1 MDDFASVILTVII
14 VGAMIFN
21 VVAQS
26 RKARGKGARTPGHEE
41 AWPAQEHPAS
51 EAAPHPVLRP
61 VAPVFPDECQSL
73 EEIPAE
79 EYMPEQAMPKAVGT
93 GHTGH
98 TGHTQHTQHT
108 EHTRHS
114 GHSGFPLHQSIN
126 SAMDDGGN
134 DEIAAH
140 SLTNNEQETATAF
153 QTEEFNLRQ
162 AIIYSEILKPKF
174 GEHL

>member
-1 MDDFASVILTVII
+1 MII
-14 VGAMIFN
+14 AGAMIFN
-21 VVAQS
+21 VVSQS

-41 AWPAQEHPAS
+41 AWPSQAHPES
-51 EAAPHPVLRP
+51 EPDPMPAPRPAPWP

-79 EYMPEQAMPKAVGT
+79 EYAPEHTTPKAAGR
-93 GHTGH
+93 GHL
-98 TGHTQHTQHT
+98 
-108 EHTRHS
+108 RHQTVNR
-114 GHSGFPLHQSIN
+114 L
-126 SAMDDGGN
+126 MDDSGN

-140 SLTNNEQETATAF
+140 SLTNNAPDAATTS

-174 GEHL
+174 EE

>member
-1 MDDFASVILTVII
+1 MDDFATVIWVVI
-14 VGAMIFN
+14 IAGAMIFN
-21 VVAQS
+21 VVSQS

-41 AWPAQEHPAS
+41 AWPSQAHPES
-51 EAAPHPVLRP
+51 EPAPMPAPRPAPWP

-79 EYMPEQAMPKAVGT
+79 EYAPEHTTPKAAGR
-93 GHTGH
+93 GHL
-98 TGHTQHTQHT
+98 
-108 EHTRHS
+108 RHQTVNR
-114 GHSGFPLHQSIN
+114 L
-126 SAMDDGGN
+126 MDDSGT

-140 SLTNNEQETATAF
+140 SLTNNAPDAATTS

-174 GEHL
+174 EE

>member
-1 MDDFASVILTVII
+1 MDDFATVIWVVI
-14 VGAMIFN
+14 IAGAMIFN
-21 VVAQS
+21 VVSQS

-41 AWPAQEHPAS
+41 AWPSQAHPES
-51 EAAPHPVLRP
+51 EPAPMPAPRPAPWP

-79 EYMPEQAMPKAVGT
+79 EYAPEQTTPKPAGR
-93 GHTGH
+93 GHL
-98 TGHTQHTQHT
+98 
-108 EHTRHS
+108 RHQTVNR
-114 GHSGFPLHQSIN
+114 L
-126 SAMDDGGN
+126 MDDSGN

-140 SLTNNEQETATAF
+140 SLTNNAPDAATTS

-174 GEHL
+174 EE

>member
-1 MDDFASVILTVII
+1 MDDFATVIWVVI
-14 VGAMIFN
+14 IAGAMIFN
-21 VVAQS
+21 VVSQS

-41 AWPAQEHPAS
+41 AWPSQAHPES
-51 EAAPHPVLRP
+51 EPDPMPAPRPAPWP

-79 EYMPEQAMPKAVGT
+79 EYAPEHTTPKAAGR
-93 GHTGH
+93 GHL
-98 TGHTQHTQHT
+98 
-108 EHTRHS
+108 RHQTVNR
-114 GHSGFPLHQSIN
+114 L
-126 SAMDDGGN
+126 MDDSEN

-140 SLTNNEQETATAF
+140 SLTNNAPDAATTS

-174 GEHL
+174 EE

>member
-1 MDDFASVILTVII
+1 MDDFATVIWVVI
-14 VGAMIFN
+14 IAGAMIFN
-21 VVAQS
+21 VVSQS

-41 AWPAQEHPAS
+41 AWPSQAHPES
-51 EAAPHPVLRP
+51 EPAPMPAPRPAPWP

-79 EYMPEQAMPKAVGT
+79 EYAPEHTAPKAAGR
-93 GHTGH
+93 GHL
-98 TGHTQHTQHT
+98 
-108 EHTRHS
+108 RHQTVNR
-114 GHSGFPLHQSIN
+114 L
-126 SAMDDGGN
+126 MDDSGN

-140 SLTNNEQETATAF
+140 SLTNNAPDAATTS

-174 GEHL
+174 EE

>member
-1 MDDFASVILTVII
+1 MDDFATVIWVVI
-14 VGAMIFN
+14 IAGAMIFN
-21 VVAQS
+21 VVSQS

-41 AWPAQEHPAS
+41 AWPSQAHPES
-51 EAAPHPVLRP
+51 EPAPMPAPRPAPWP

-79 EYMPEQAMPKAVGT
+79 EYASEHTTPKAAGR
-93 GHTGH
+93 GHL
-98 TGHTQHTQHT
+98 
-108 EHTRHS
+108 RHQTVNR
-114 GHSGFPLHQSIN
+114 L
-126 SAMDDGGN
+126 MDDSGN

-140 SLTNNEQETATAF
+140 SLTNNAPDAATTS

-174 GEHL
+174 EE

>member
-1 MDDFASVILTVII
+1 MDDFATVIWVVI
-14 VGAMIFN
+14 IAGAMIFN
-21 VVAQS
+21 VVSQS

-41 AWPAQEHPAS
+41 AWPSQAHPES
-51 EAAPHPVLRP
+51 EPAPMPAPRPAPWP

-79 EYMPEQAMPKAVGT
+79 EYAPEHTTPKAAGR
-93 GHTGH
+93 GNL
-98 TGHTQHTQHT
+98 
-108 EHTRHS
+108 RHQTVNR
-114 GHSGFPLHQSIN
+114 L
-126 SAMDDGGN
+126 MDDSGN

-140 SLTNNEQETATAF
+140 SLTNNAPDAATTS

-174 GEHL
+174 EE

>member
-1 MDDFASVILTVII
+1 MDDFATVIWVVI
-14 VGAMIFN
+14 IAGAMIFN
-21 VVAQS
+21 VGSQS

-41 AWPAQEHPAS
+41 AWPSQAHPES
-51 EAAPHPVLRP
+51 EPDPMPAPRPAPWP

-79 EYMPEQAMPKAVGT
+79 EYAPEHTTPKAAGR
-93 GHTGH
+93 GHL
-98 TGHTQHTQHT
+98 
-108 EHTRHS
+108 RHQTVNR
-114 GHSGFPLHQSIN
+114 L
-126 SAMDDGGN
+126 MDDSGN

-140 SLTNNEQETATAF
+140 SLTNNAPDAATTS

-174 GEHL
+174 EE

>member
-1 MDDFASVILTVII
+1 MDDFTTVIWVVI
-14 VGAMIFN
+14 IAGAMIFN
-21 VVAQS
+21 VVSQS

-41 AWPAQEHPAS
+41 AWPSQAHPES
-51 EAAPHPVLRP
+51 EPAPMPAPRPAPWP

-79 EYMPEQAMPKAVGT
+79 EYAPEHTTPKAAGR
-93 GHTGH
+93 GHL
-98 TGHTQHTQHT
+98 
-108 EHTRHS
+108 RHQTVNR
-114 GHSGFPLHQSIN
+114 L
-126 SAMDDGGN
+126 MDDSGN

-140 SLTNNEQETATAF
+140 SLTNNAPDAATTS

-174 GEHL
+174 EK

>member
-1 MDDFASVILTVII
+1 MDDFATVIWVVI
-14 VGAMIFN
+14 IAGAMIFN
-21 VVAQS
+21 VVSQS

-41 AWPAQEHPAS
+41 AWPSQAHPES
-51 EAAPHPVLRP
+51 EPAPMPAPHPAPWP

-79 EYMPEQAMPKAVGT
+79 EYAPEHTTPKAAGR
-93 GHTGH
+93 GHL
-98 TGHTQHTQHT
+98 
-108 EHTRHS
+108 RHQTVNR
-114 GHSGFPLHQSIN
+114 L
-126 SAMDDGGN
+126 MDDSGN

-140 SLTNNEQETATAF
+140 SLTNNAPDAATTS

-174 GEHL
+174 EE

>member
-1 MDDFASVILTVII
+1 MDDFATVIWVVI
-14 VGAMIFN
+14 IAGAMIVN
-21 VVAQS
+21 LVSQS

-41 AWPAQEHPAS
+41 AWPSQAHPES
-51 EAAPHPVLRP
+51 EPDPMPAPRPAPWP

-79 EYMPEQAMPKAVGT
+79 EYAPEHTTPKAAGR
-93 GHTGH
+93 GHL
-98 TGHTQHTQHT
+98 
-108 EHTRHS
+108 RHQTVNR
-114 GHSGFPLHQSIN
+114 L
-126 SAMDDGGN
+126 MDDSGN

-140 SLTNNEQETATAF
+140 SLTNNAPDAATTS

-174 GEHL
+174 EE

>member
-1 MDDFASVILTVII
+1 MDDFATVIWVVI
-14 VGAMIFN
+14 IAGAMIFN
-21 VVAQS
+21 VVSQS

-41 AWPAQEHPAS
+41 AWPSQAHPES
-51 EAAPHPVLRP
+51 EPAAMPAPRPAPWP

-79 EYMPEQAMPKAVGT
+79 EYAPEHTTPKAAGR
-93 GHTGH
+93 GHL
-98 TGHTQHTQHT
+98 
-108 EHTRHS
+108 RHQTVNR
-114 GHSGFPLHQSIN
+114 L
-126 SAMDDGGN
+126 MDDSGN

-140 SLTNNEQETATAF
+140 SLTNNAPDAATTS

-174 GEHL
+174 EE

>member
-1 MDDFASVILTVII
+1 MDDFATVIWVVI
-14 VGAMIFN
+14 IAGAMIFN
-21 VVAQS
+21 VVSQS

-41 AWPAQEHPAS
+41 AWPSQAHPES
-51 EAAPHPVLRP
+51 EPDPMPAPRPAPWP

-79 EYMPEQAMPKAVGT
+79 EYAPEHTTPKAAGR
-93 GHTGH
+93 GHL
-98 TGHTQHTQHT
+98 
-108 EHTRHS
+108 RHQTVNRLMYDS
-114 GHSGFPLHQSIN
+114 
-126 SAMDDGGN
+126 GN

-140 SLTNNEQETATAF
+140 SLTHNAPDAATTS

-174 GEHL
+174 EE

>member
-1 MDDFASVILTVII
+1 MDDFATVIWVVI
-14 VGAMIFN
+14 IAGAMIFN
-21 VVAQS
+21 VVSQS

-41 AWPAQEHPAS
+41 AWPSQAHPES
-51 EAAPHPVLRP
+51 EPAPMPAPRPAPWP

-79 EYMPEQAMPKAVGT
+79 EYAPEYTMPKAAET
-93 GHTGH
+93 GHL
-98 TGHTQHTQHT
+98 
-108 EHTRHS
+108 RHQTVNR
-114 GHSGFPLHQSIN
+114 L
-126 SAMDDGGN
+126 MDDSGN

-140 SLTNNEQETATAF
+140 SLTNNAPDAATTS

-174 GEHL
+174 EE

>member
-1 MDDFASVILTVII
+1 MDDFATVIWVVI
-14 VGAMIFN
+14 IAGAMIFN
-21 VVAQS
+21 VVSQS

-41 AWPAQEHPAS
+41 AWPSQAHPES
-51 EAAPHPVLRP
+51 EPDPMPAPRPAPGP

-79 EYMPEQAMPKAVGT
+79 EYAPEHTTPKAAGR
-93 GHTGH
+93 GHL
-98 TGHTQHTQHT
+98 
-108 EHTRHS
+108 RHQTVNR
-114 GHSGFPLHQSIN
+114 L
-126 SAMDDGGN
+126 MDDSGN

-140 SLTNNEQETATAF
+140 SLTNNAPDAATTS

-174 GEHL
+174 EE